1 MEETLGKRIVFHR
14 KRLALT
20 QDALAELMGVTAQA
34 VSKWEN
40 DQSCPDIGAL
50 PKLAEIF
57 GVSVDLLLGG
67 GAAAPEDARAVRPLW
82 DAARALLDGTLVLRA
97 ADGTERPLD
106 EAELAVLL
114 AALLG
119 QTD

>member
-1 MEETLGKRIVFHR
+1 MLGARIALLR
-14 KRLALT
+14 RQRGMSQKELAARL
-20 QDALAELMGVTAQA
+20 GVSPSA
-34 VSKWEN
+34 VGMYE
-40 DQSCPDIGAL
+40 QGRREPDCAGL
-50 PKLAEIF
+50 LKLAEIF
-57 GVSVDLLLGG
+57 GVSVDLLLG

-97 ADGTERPLD
+97 ADGTERPFG
-106 EAELAVLL
+106 EAELAALL

>member
-1 MEETLGKRIVFHR
+1 MLGARIALLR
-14 KRLALT
+14 RQRGMSQKELAARL
-20 QDALAELMGVTAQA
+20 GVSPSA
-34 VSKWEN
+34 VGMYE
-40 DQSCPDIGAL
+40 QGRREPDCAGL
-50 PKLAEIF
+50 LRLAEIF
-57 GVSVDLLLGG
+57 GVSVDLLLG

>member
-1 MEETLGKRIVFHR
+1 MLGARIALLR
-14 KRLALT
+14 RQRGMSQKELAARL
-20 QDALAELMGVTAQA
+20 GVSPSA
-34 VSKWEN
+34 VGMYE
-40 DQSCPDIGAL
+40 QGRREPDCAGL
-50 PKLAEIF
+50 LKLAEIF
-57 GVSVDLLLGG
+57 GVSVDLLL

-97 ADGTERPLD
+97 ADGTERPFG

>member
-1 MEETLGKRIVFHR
+1 MLGARIALLR
-14 KRLALT
+14 RQRGMSQKELAARL
-20 QDALAELMGVTAQA
+20 GVSPSA
-34 VSKWEN
+34 VGMYE
-40 DQSCPDIGAL
+40 QGRREPDCAGL
-50 PKLAEIF
+50 LKLAEIF

-67 GAAAPEDARAVRPLW
+67 GAAAPEDVRAVRPLW

-97 ADGTERPLD
+97 ADGTERPFG

>member
-1 MEETLGKRIVFHR
+1 MLGARIALLR
-14 KRLALT
+14 RQRGMSQKELAARL
-20 QDALAELMGVTAQA
+20 GVSPSA
-34 VSKWEN
+34 VGMYE
-40 DQSCPDIGAL
+40 QGRREPDCAGL
-50 PKLAEIF
+50 LKLAEIF
-57 GVSVDLLLGG
+57 SVSVDLLLG

-97 ADGTERPLD
+97 ADGTERPLG

>member
-1 MEETLGKRIVFHR
+1 MLGARIALLR
-14 KRLALT
+14 RQRGMSQKELAARL
-20 QDALAELMGVTAQA
+20 GVSPSA
-34 VSKWEN
+34 VGMYE
-40 DQSCPDIGAL
+40 QGRREPDCAGL
-50 PKLAEIF
+50 LKLAEIF

-67 GAAAPEDARAVRPLW
+67 GAAAPEDARAVR
-82 DAARALLDGTLVLRA
+82 ALLDGTLVLRA
-97 ADGTERPLD
+97 ADGTERPLG

>member
-1 MEETLGKRIVFHR
+1 MLGARIALLR
-14 KRLALT
+14 RQRGMSQKELAARL
-20 QDALAELMGVTAQA
+20 GVSPSA
-34 VSKWEN
+34 VGMYE
-40 DQSCPDIGAL
+40 QGRREPDCAGL
-50 PKLAEIF
+50 LKLAEIF

-67 GAAAPEDARAVRPLW
+67 AAAPGDARAVRPLW

-97 ADGTERPLD
+97 ADGTERPFG

>member
-1 MEETLGKRIVFHR
+1 MLGARIALLR
-14 KRLALT
+14 RQRGMSQKELAARL
-20 QDALAELMGVTAQA
+20 GVSPSA
-34 VSKWEN
+34 VGMYE
-40 DQSCPDIGAL
+40 QGRREPDCAGL
-50 PKLAEIF
+50 LKLAEIF

>member
-1 MEETLGKRIVFHR
+1 MLGARIALLR
-14 KRLALT
+14 RQRGMSQKELAARL
-20 QDALAELMGVTAQA
+20 GVSPSA
-34 VSKWEN
+34 VGMYE
-40 DQSCPDIGAL
+40 QGRREPDCAGL
-50 PKLAEIF
+50 LKLAEIF
-57 GVSVDLLLGG
+57 GVSVDLLLG

>member
-1 MEETLGKRIVFHR
+1 MLGARIALLR
-14 KRLALT
+14 RESGWSQKELAGHL
-20 QDALAELMGVTAQA
+20 EISPSA
-34 VSKWEN
+34 VGMYE
-40 DQSCPDIGAL
+40 QGRREPDCAGL
-50 PKLAEIF
+50 LKLAEIF

-97 ADGTERPLD
+97 ADGTERPFG
-106 EAELAVLL
+106 EAELAALL